1 MSIHR
6 LPKLE
11 SRPIFDHTSIFALAS
26 VATILAAAYI
36 CSFALLR
43 KSCNTNLRILFIWH
57 LFDALIHLTLEASY
71 LYNIF
76 FTSMP
81 KLNVTYT
88 RGMYS
93 TPMTPAN
100 VSFLGDSKHLHG
112 SFYGASITARLW
124 QEYAKA
130 DQRWG
135 GSDLSIASL
144 ELITVFVMA
153 PLALYV
159 CHLLRRQQYTM
170 ASFWMVVV
178 AVGELYGGFMT
189 FLPEWLSG
197 SPHLD
202 ISNFLTLWVYL
213 VLFKVLWTFFPLW
226 ILFNAY
232 QWLTSSALPLTPG
245 LSNDTLKRPL
255 KPTVYKC

>member
-6 LPKLE
+6 LPELE
-11 SRPIFDHTSIFALAS
+11 SDPIFDHVSIFALAS
-26 VATILAAAYI
+26 VATILATAYS
-36 CSFALLR
+36 CSFAMLH
-43 KSCNTNLRILFIWH
+43 KSCNTKVRVLFVWH
-57 LFDALIHLTLEASY
+57 LFDALIHLTLETSY

-81 KLNVTYT
+81 KLSVTYT

-93 TPMTPAN
+93 TPMTPVN
-100 VSFLGDSKHLHG
+100 VSFLGDSSHLHG
-112 SFYGASITARLW
+112 SFYGVSMTAKLW

-130 DQRWG
+130 DKRWG

-159 CHLLRRQQYTM
+159 CHLLLRGQYTK
-170 ASFWMVVV
+170 ASFWMVIV
-178 AVGELYGGFMT
+178 AVGELYGGSIT
-189 FLPEWLSG
+189 LLPEWLSG

-213 VLFKVLWTFFPLW
+213 VFFKMLWVLFPLW
-226 ILFNAY
+226 VLSYAY
-232 QWLTSSALPLTPG
+232 QGLTSVVGPMTPG
-245 LSNDTLKRPL
+245 LSNGTGKRPL
-255 KPTVYKC
+255 KPTVYES

>member
-1 MSIHR
+1 MACPMSMHR

-11 SRPIFDHTSIFALAS
+11 SPAIFDHTSIFALAC
-26 VATILAAAYI
+26 VATILATAYS
-36 CSFALLR
+36 CSCGLLR
-43 KSCNTNLRILFIWH
+43 KSCSTKARMLFIWH
-57 LFDALIHLTLEASY
+57 LFDALIHLTLGVSY

-76 FTSMP
+76 FTSMA

-93 TPMTPAN
+93 TPMTPVN
-100 VSFLGDSKHLHG
+100 VSFLGDSKSLHG
-112 SFYGASITARLW
+112 PFYGASLTAKLW

-135 GSDLSIASL
+135 GSDLSIVSL

-153 PLALYV
+153 PLALCV
-159 CHLLRRQQYTM
+159 CHLLRREQYIK

-202 ISNFLTLWVYL
+202 VSNFLTLWVYL
-213 VLFKVLWTFFPLW
+213 VLFKALWTFFPSGFCLMP
-226 ILFNAY
+226 IK
-232 QWLTSSALPLTPG
+232 G
-245 LSNDTLKRPL
+245 LHVRTYL
-255 KPTVYKC
+255 